1 MQNHIVYNSTIEM
14 ARTFIPGWL
23 HHALERVTS
32 NESAS
37 ERDAIRP
44 GCVLPSFDG
53 AELAFLALLLSE
65 LQIQFLRTDVASPVL
80 KISMDHIQ
88 KLTPR
93 ADFGSRDKILRVFE
107 ALSQLRMLVPK
118 NSDELS
124 AFKLF
129 GEESWGVTGQYQNSS
144 VLSLP
149 LMESTG
155 EVLCGYVDAH
165 FNLVRSLSG
174 EASIKE
180 LLCSLNPLVIWT
192 PVWLEL
198 TLPEQLLYL
207 RMEALMQTHGSWMR
221 LDGLTGASIEALS
234 RGLRVPKRA
243 PALEDSQE
251 SSHLL
256 EQLRLFGRLGR
267 RLVAHGVIKKMPAH
281 GFTATGSYS
290 TSEAPL
296 LLWQATA
303 ERLRSNAE
311 GEFLGLVGR
320 RILLG
325 HSNKQITNLL
335 RIFAGISSDKTLY
348 LSRLKEIWQIIRDE
362 PGSVYV
368 AEPGVLVQSHFL
380 FLEWIS
386 RAGVRAQLP
395 LPKSLVHSDIY
406 HALSDVCAANA
417 AQRFKKFCQILSEK
431 QWFFAPQQDN
441 STDVPH
447 SISCIEA
454 HGGMHERL
462 SLLLKEES
470 HAVQDPCSFGL
481 ERHTS
486 VSSIKAPRAQSAEN
500 DAPQDCDSAIKPA
513 VFGQKLH
520 KLASQELEKMIR
532 QSPDCYRTLK
542 QKYISSLDL
551 ETRTLVLNVQRRLDS
566 RAFDLQLRTRLV
578 RFMIDNPASWTSPS
592 SALLV

>member
-23 HHALERVTS
+23 HHAFEWVTS
-32 NESAS
+32 NESVS
-37 ERDAIRP
+37 EREAIRP
-44 GCVLPSFDG
+44 GRLLPSFDG
-53 AELAFLALLLSE
+53 AELASLALLLSE
-65 LQIQFLRTDVASPVL
+65 LQAQFLRTDGPSSVL
-80 KISMDHIQ
+80 KISIEDIQ
-88 KLTPR
+88 RLTPR
-93 ADFGSRDKILRVFE
+93 ADFGSRDKMLGVFE

-118 NSDELS
+118 DGGELS
-124 AFKLF
+124 AFRLF
-129 GEESWGVTGQYQNSS
+129 GEESWGTPGQYQDSA

-149 LMESTG
+149 VMESTG

-165 FNLVRSLSG
+165 FDLVRSLSG
-174 EASIKE
+174 EASIKG
-180 LLCSLNPLVIWT
+180 LLCRLNPLVIWT

-198 TLPEQLLYL
+198 TLPEQLFYL
-207 RMEALMQTHGSWMR
+207 RMESLMQTHGSWMR
-221 LDGLTGASIEALS
+221 LDGLTGASIQVLS
-234 RGLRVPKRA
+234 RGVRIPRRSQ
-243 PALEDSQE
+243 ALDDAQE

-267 RLVAHGVIKKMPAH
+267 RLVAHGVIKKIPDR

-290 TSEAPL
+290 ISEAPL

-325 HSNKQITNLL
+325 SSNKQITNLL
-335 RIFAGISSDKTLY
+335 RLFAGISNDKTLY
-348 LSRLKEIWQIIRDE
+348 MSRLKEIWQIIRDQ
-362 PGSVYV
+362 PGSVYA
-368 AEPGVLVQSHFL
+368 AEPGVFVQSHFL
-380 FLEWIS
+380 FLEWIG
-386 RAGVRAQLP
+386 RAGARAQLP
-395 LPKSLVHSDIY
+395 LPKSVLHSDIY
-406 HALSDVCAANA
+406 QVLSDVCTANA
-417 AQRFKKFCQILSEK
+417 AQRFKKFCQIFSEK
-431 QWFFAPQQDN
+431 QCFFGSEQDN
-441 STDVPH
+441 SADFPY
-447 SISCIEA
+447 SITRIEA
-454 HGGMHERL
+454 HGSMYERL

-470 HAVQDPCSFGL
+470 HAVHGPSSSGL
-481 ERHTS
+481 ERYVS
-486 VSSIKAPRAQSAEN
+486 VSSVKAPRNQVTEE
-500 DAPQDCDSAIKPA
+500 DASRESDNAAKPT

-542 QKYISSLDL
+542 QKYISSLDS
-551 ETRTLVLNVQRRLDS
+551 ETRALVLNVQRRLDS

>member
-14 ARTFIPGWL
+14 ARTFLPGWL
-23 HHALERVTS
+23 HHAFEWVTS
-32 NESAS
+32 NDSAS
-37 ERDAIRP
+37 ERDAIRA
-44 GCVLPSFDG
+44 GRLLPSFDG

-65 LQIQFLRTDVASPVL
+65 LQVQFLSNNGSSSVL
-80 KISMDHIQ
+80 KISMDDIQ

-93 ADFGSRDKILRVFE
+93 ADFGSKDKMLRVFE

-118 NSDELS
+118 DGGELS

-129 GEESWGVTGQYQNSS
+129 GEESWSAPGRHQEAA

-149 LMESTG
+149 VMESTG

-165 FNLVRSLSG
+165 LDLVRSLSK
-174 EASIKE
+174 EASIKG
-180 LLCSLNPLVIWT
+180 LLCGLSPLVIWT

-207 RMEALMQTHGSWMR
+207 RMESLMQTHGSWMR
-221 LDGLTGASIEALS
+221 LDGLTGASIEVLS
-234 RGLRVPKRA
+234 RGVRVSRRA
-243 PALEDSQE
+243 PALEDTQE

-267 RLVAHGVIKKMPAH
+267 RLVAHGVIKKMPDR

-290 TSEAPL
+290 VSESPL

-325 HSNKQITNLL
+325 HSSKQIINLL

-362 PGSVYV
+362 PGSVRV

-395 LPKSLVHSDIY
+395 LPKSVLHSEFFPV
-406 HALSDVCAANA
+406 LSDVCAANA

-431 QWFFAPQQDN
+431 QWFFGPQQDN
-441 STDVPH
+441 SADIPH

-454 HGGMHERL
+454 HGSMHERL

-470 HAVQDPCSFGL
+470 HPVQGPSSFGL

-500 DAPQDCDSAIKPA
+500 DAPQDCASAIKPS

-542 QKYISSLDL
+542 QKYISSLDS

>member
-1 MQNHIVYNSTIEM
+1 VQNHIMYNSTIEM

-23 HHALERVTS
+23 HRTFEWVTS
-32 NESAS
+32 NDSAS
-37 ERDAIRP
+37 EREAIRP
-44 GCVLPSFDG
+44 GRLLPSFDG

-65 LQIQFLRTDVASPVL
+65 LQVQFLRNDGSSSVL
-80 KISMDHIQ
+80 KISIDDIQ

-93 ADFGSRDKILRVFE
+93 ADFGSRDKMLRVFE

-118 NSDELS
+118 NGGELS

-129 GEESWGVTGQYQNSS
+129 GEESWGAPGQCQDAA

-165 FNLVRSLSG
+165 FDLVRSLS
-174 EASIKE
+174 EESSIKG
-180 LLCSLNPLVIWT
+180 LLGGLNPLVIWT

-207 RMEALMQTHGSWMR
+207 RMESLMQTHGSWMR
-221 LDGLTGASIEALS
+221 LDGLTGASIEVLS
-234 RGLRVPKRA
+234 RGVRVSRRA
-243 PALEDSQE
+243 PTIEDSQE

-267 RLVAHGVIKKMPAH
+267 RLVAHGVIKKMPDR

-290 TSEAPL
+290 ISESPL

-325 HSNKQITNLL
+325 SSHKQITNLL
-335 RIFAGISSDKTLY
+335 RIFAGISSEKTLY
-348 LSRLKEIWQIIRDE
+348 MSRLKEIWQIIRDV
-362 PGSVYV
+362 PGSVYA
-368 AEPGVLVQSHFL
+368 AEPGVFVQSHFL
-380 FLEWIS
+380 FLEWIG
-386 RAGVRAQLP
+386 RAGARAQLP
-395 LPKSLVHSDIY
+395 LPKSVIHSDIY
-406 HALSDVCAANA
+406 QLLSDVCAANA
-417 AQRFKKFCQILSEK
+417 VQRFKKFCQILSEK
-431 QWFFAPQQDN
+431 QCFFGPQQDN
-441 STDVPH
+441 SADVPD
-447 SISCIEA
+447 SISCIQA
-454 HGGMHERL
+454 HGSMHERL

-470 HAVQDPCSFGL
+470 HAVLGPSSSGL

-486 VSSIKAPRAQSAEN
+486 VAAVKAPRAQFAEN
-500 DAPQDCDSAIKPA
+500 DASQECDNAIKPA

-542 QKYISSLDL
+542 QKYISSLDS